1 MIPWLEA
8 TDPLPPVES
17 ALKVPNGLLAASE
30 HLDIERLIA
39 AYRRGIFPWYGESDP
54 VLWWAPDPRMVLMT
68 DSFKVARSL
77 RKKLRRTARD
87 PDVAI
92 RLDSAFERVMRA
104 CAEPRPGQESTW
116 IGRKMIA
123 AYVELHRRGLAHSVE
138 VWREHRLVG
147 GLYGVSLGH
156 VFFGESMFSR
166 EADASK
172 IALAALVQL
181 LREQQVRVIDCQ
193 QNTRHLASLGARE
206 ISRAE
211 FCSTLQREIAEAALP
226 WKQYSQAARNDLLSG
241 Y

>member
-1 MIPWLEA
+1 MIPWLESA
-8 TDPLPPVES
+8 DPLPPVES

-30 HLDIERLIA
+30 RLDVERLIA
-39 AYRRGIFPWYGESDP
+39 AYSRGIFPWYSAEDP
-54 VLWWAPDPRMVLMT
+54 VLWWSPDPRMVLMT
-68 DSFKVARSL
+68 DSFKVSRSL
-77 RKKLRRTARD
+77 RKRLRHAASDASIT
-87 PDVAI
+87 I
-92 RLDSAFERVMRA
+92 RLDRAFEHVMRA

-116 IGRKMIA
+116 IGREIIA
-123 AYVELHRRGLAHSVE
+123 AYAELHRRGIAHSVE
-138 VWREHRLVG
+138 IWREDRLVG

-166 EADASK
+166 EPDASK

-181 LREQQVRVIDCQ
+181 LRENEVRVIDCQ

-211 FCSTLQREIAEAALP
+211 FGSMLRREIATAALP
-226 WKQYSQAARNDLLSG
+226 WERYSEAARNDLLSG

>member
-30 HLDIERLIA
+30 HLDVERLIA
-39 AYRRGIFPWYGESDP
+39 AYRRGIFPWYGATDP

-68 DSFKVARSL
+68 DAFKVARSL
-77 RKKLRRTARD
+77 RKKLRRAARD
-87 PDVAI
+87 STIAI
-92 RLDSAFERVMRA
+92 RVDGAFERVMRA

-116 IGRKMIA
+116 IGRHMIA
-123 AYVELHRRGLAHSVE
+123 AYVELHRRGFAHSVE
-138 VWREHRLVG
+138 IWREHRLVG

-156 VFFGESMFSR
+156 FFFGESMFSR

-193 QNTRHLASLGARE
+193 QNTRHLASLGAHE

-211 FCSTLQREIAEAALP
+211 FCSMLHREIAEAALP
-226 WKQYSQAARNDLLSG
+226 WKRYSEAARNDLLSG